1 MDFSKAFEKVQQMLS
16 DSDGQSQIQNILN
29 MFSNETT
36 PSEDPDNCSSLP
48 VLSNSASSF
57 DPSDLEMLLKIK
69 NIMSAMNNNKSSQQS
84 DFLRS
89 LKPFLKTERQA
100 KLEQAIKFMNAA
112 KVFKAFKEI
121 NEGSD

>member
-29 MFSNETT
+29 MFSNEPT
-36 PSEDPDNCSSLP
+36 PSEEPDNCSSLP

-69 NIMSAMNNNKSSQQS
+69 NIMSAMNNNKNSQQS

>member
-29 MFSNETT
+29 MFSNEPT
-36 PSEDPDNCSSLP
+36 PAEEPDNCSSLP

-69 NIMSAMNNNKSSQQS
+69 NIMSAMNNNKNSQQS